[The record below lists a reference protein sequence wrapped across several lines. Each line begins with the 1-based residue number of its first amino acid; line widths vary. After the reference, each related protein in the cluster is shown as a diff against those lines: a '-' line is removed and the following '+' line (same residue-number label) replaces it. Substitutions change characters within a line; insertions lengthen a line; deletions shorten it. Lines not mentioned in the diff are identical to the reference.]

1 MPTSSHPRP
10 PTVKTDRKE
19 RKVQVTVE
27 GGVKKKMFWISVKPQ
42 RVLLSTLW
50 QKKMN
55 KGRRKDLIETLT
67 AALSCI
73 RSETNRGSESFSL
86 LLSAPLCHQ
95 CVMGVGGLQGCTF
108 LDKVKAYVALNVYVQ
123 VGER

>member
-1 MPTSSHPRP
+1 
-10 PTVKTDRKE
+10 
-19 RKVQVTVE
+19 
-27 GGVKKKMFWISVKPQ
+27 MFWISVKPQ